1 MIETIP
7 DTVEENRLEM
17 KISYLEQD
25 ISYLEEDILPKAIAR
40 LSEARLKLKSLSN
53 TERLAWERIKI
64 DSEISYYVSLYRARR
79 NGAQDRID
87 KFEYDLKTLVKQ
99 IAQLKAQMLDVQV
112 AIAAL
117 RCSRR

>member
-17 KISYLEQD
+17 KVSYLEQD

-40 LSEARLKLKSLSN
+40 LDNARLKLKSLAY

-64 DSEISYYVSLYRARR
+64 GNEILYYVSLYRARR

-99 IAQLKAQMLDVQV
+99 IAELKAQMLDVQV